1 MRKFWLIVAREYTT
15 RVKKKSFIIL
25 SLLMPFLFVLVGAM
39 PFILGAMGGDSRKNV
54 AIHDTTGHYTG
65 LFKDNERYAF
75 VPIAD
80 ADLTDS
86 LYTEESPYVAVIDIK
101 ADLAD
106 NPKAA
111 SITSRKDVPSDLTS
125 NVKDVLNE
133 QVRKDKL
140 SRSGIEGLEET
151 IEDLQSSIDVA
162 TFKHDESG
170 SVSLSNT
177 EISIA
182 AGFLFVFLIYLFV
195 MCYGAMVLQSVT
207 EEKTNRIVELMVS
220 SVKPF
225 QLMMGKIVGM
235 AFVGFTQLALWGILM
250 AVILT
255 VVSIVTGITFVADGG
270 FDAAAN
276 MANMANMA
284 QQGAPGCT
292 LDEDTMAIVSSLSNL
307 PFAEMLLMFVIYFIG
322 GYLLYAS
329 FFAAVGSSVN
339 EQQDASQLMLPVTL
353 IMLFALYAAMG
364 SAENTNGPLA
374 VWTSIIPLTSPIVMM
389 IRIPAGVPLWQEL
402 LSIVL
407 LYGTATFVIWLSG
420 RIYRVGILMYGK
432 KPSFKELVKWITY
445 K

>member
-39 PFILGAMGGDSRKNV
+39 PFILGSMGGDSQKSI
-54 AIHDTTGHYTG
+54 AIHDATSHYAA
-65 LFKDNERYAF
+65 LFNNDEHYQF

-86 LYTEESPYVAVIDIK
+86 LYTEDSPYEAVIDIK
-101 ADLAD
+101 GDLAD
-106 NPKAA
+106 NPKAVT
-111 SITSRKDVPSDLTS
+111 ITSRKDIPSNLRS
-125 NVKDVLNE
+125 YVEDVLNE

-140 SRSGIEGLEET
+140 SRSGIDGLDKI
-151 IEDLQSSIDVA
+151 IEDVQSSVDVTTLKRDEA
-162 TFKHDESG
+162 GDVTFSF
-170 SVSLSNT
+170 T

-182 AGFLFVFLIYLFV
+182 AGFLFTFLIYMFV

-235 AFVGFTQLALWGILM
+235 AFVGFTQLALWGILLT
-250 AVILT
+250 VILT
-255 VVSIVTGITFVADGG
+255 VVGAVTGISFLAGG
-270 FDAAAN
+270 ELDAAAGMTS
-276 MANMANMA
+276 MAGHGAMAYHM
-284 QQGAPGCT
+284 
-292 LDEDTMAIVSSLSNL
+292 DEDTMAIVSSLCNL
-307 PFAEMLLMFVIYFIG
+307 PLGEMLLMFFIYFVG

-339 EQQDASQLMLPVTL
+339 EPQDSTQFMLPFTL

-389 IRIPAGVPLWQEL
+389 IRIPFGVPLWQEL

-407 LYGTATFVIWLSG
+407 LYGTAIFVVWLSG

-432 KPSFKELVKWITY
+432 KPSFKEMIKWITY

>member
-25 SLLMPFLFVLVGAM
+25 SLLMPFLFVLIGAM
-39 PFILGAMGGDSRKNV
+39 PFILGAMGGDSQKTV
-54 AIHDTTGHYTG
+54 AVHDATGHYVA
-65 LFKDNERYAF
+65 LFSSDEHYQF

-80 ADLTDS
+80 NEITDS
-86 LYTEESPYVAVIDIK
+86 LYSEASPYEAVIEIK
-101 ADLAD
+101 DDLAD
-106 NPKAA
+106 NPKAV
-111 SITSRKDVPSDLTS
+111 SITSRKDIPSDLRS
-125 NVKDVLNE
+125 YVEDVLNE
-133 QVRKDKL
+133 QTRKDKL
-140 SRSGIEGLEET
+140 ARSGIDGLEKI
-151 IEDLQSSIDVA
+151 IEDVQSSVDV
-162 TFKHDESG
+162 TTLKRDEAG
-170 SVSLSNT
+170 DVSFSFA

-182 AGFLFVFLIYLFV
+182 AGFLFTFLIYMFV

-235 AFVGFTQLALWGILM
+235 AFVGFTQLALWGILLT
-250 AVILT
+250 VILT
-255 VVSIVTGITFVADGG
+255 VVGAITGISFLAGG
-270 FDAAAN
+270 ELDAAAGIT
-276 MANMANMA
+276 NMA
-284 QQGAPGCT
+284 QQGAT
-292 LDEDTMAIVSSLSNL
+292 TYHMDEGTMAILSSLSSL
-307 PFAEMLLMFVIYFIG
+307 PLGEMLLMFIIYFIG

-329 FFAAVGSSVN
+329 FFAAVGASVN
-339 EQQDASQLMLPVTL
+339 EQQDASQFMLPVTL
-353 IMLFALYAAMG
+353 IMLFGLYAAMG

-389 IRIPAGVPLWQEL
+389 IRIPFGVPLWQEL

-407 LYGTATFVIWLSG
+407 LYGSATFVIWLSG

-432 KPSFKELVKWITY
+432 KPSFRELAKWITY

>member
-1 MRKFWLIVAREYTT
+1 
-15 RVKKKSFIIL
+15 
-25 SLLMPFLFVLVGAM
+25 
-39 PFILGAMGGDSRKNV
+39 
-54 AIHDTTGHYTG
+54 
-65 LFKDNERYAF
+65 
-75 VPIAD
+75 
-80 ADLTDS
+80 
-86 LYTEESPYVAVIDIK
+86 
-101 ADLAD
+101 
-106 NPKAA
+106 
-111 SITSRKDVPSDLTS
+111 
-125 NVKDVLNE
+125 
-133 QVRKDKL
+133 
-140 SRSGIEGLEET
+140 
-151 IEDLQSSIDVA
+151 
-162 TFKHDESG
+162 
-170 SVSLSNT
+170 
-177 EISIA
+177 
-182 AGFLFVFLIYLFV
+182 
-195 MCYGAMVLQSVT
+195 
-207 EEKTNRIVELMVS
+207 
-220 SVKPF
+220 
-225 QLMMGKIVGM
+225 MMGKIVGM

-250 AVILT
+250 AVFLT

-389 IRIPAGVPLWQEL
+389 IRIPTGVPLWQEL

>member
-15 RVKKKSFIIL
+15 RVKKKSFIIFT
-25 SLLMPFLFVLVGAM
+25 LLMPFLFAIIVGM
-39 PFILGAMGGDSRKNV
+39 PFILGAMGGDSQKSIAVHDATGRYV
-54 AIHDTTGHYTG
+54 A
-65 LFKDNERYAF
+65 LFQSDERYQF

-86 LYTEESPYVAVIDIK
+86 LYSEASPYEAVVDIK
-101 ADLAD
+101 ADLAES
-106 NPKAA
+106 PKAVT
-111 SITSRKDVPSDLTS
+111 ITSNKDVPSDLRS
-125 NVKDVLNE
+125 YVGDVLNE

-140 SRSGIEGLEET
+140 SRAGIDGLDEI
-151 IEDLQSSIDVA
+151 IEDVQSTIDVTTLKRNEA
-162 TFKHDESG
+162 GD
-170 SVSLSNT
+170 VSYSLT

-182 AGFLFVFLIYLFV
+182 AGFVFTMLIYMFV
-195 MCYGAMVLQSVT
+195 MCYGSMVLQSVS

-225 QLMMGKIVGM
+225 QLMMGKIVSI
-235 AFVGFTQLALWGILM
+235 AFVGLTQLTLWGILLT
-250 AVILT
+250 VILA
-255 VVSIVTGITFVADGG
+255 VAGAVTGISFLTGG
-270 FDAAAN
+270 ELDAAAG
-276 MANMANMA
+276 MANMA
-284 QQGAPGCT
+284 QAGTPAFH
-292 LDEDTMAIVSSLSNL
+292 LNEDSVALVSSLCNL
-307 PFAEMLLMFVIYFIG
+307 PFVEMVLMFIVYFIG

-329 FFAAVGSSVN
+329 FFAAAGSSVN
-339 EQQDASQLMLPVTL
+339 EPQDSTQFMLPFTL

-389 IRIPAGVPLWQEL
+389 IRVPFGVPLWQEL

-407 LYGTATFVIWLSG
+407 LYGTALFVIWLSG

-432 KPSFKELVKWITY
+432 KPSFKEMIKWITY

>member
-25 SLLMPFLFVLVGAM
+25 SLLMPFLFVLIGAM
-39 PFILGAMGGDSRKNV
+39 PFILGAMGGDSQKTV
-54 AIHDTTGHYTG
+54 AVHDATGHYIS
-65 LFKDNERYAF
+65 LFKANERYAF

-80 ADLTDS
+80 ADLTDG
-86 LYTEESPYVAVIDIK
+86 LYTDESPYVAVIDIK

-111 SITSRKDVPSDLTS
+111 SITSQNDVPSDLTS
-125 NVKDVLNE
+125 YVKDVLNE

-151 IEDLQSSIDVA
+151 IENIQSSIVVA

-170 SVSLSNT
+170 SLSLSNT

-182 AGFLFVFLIYLFV
+182 AGFLFMFLIYLFV

-235 AFVGFTQLALWGILM
+235 AFVGFTQLALWGILLT
-250 AVILT
+250 VILT
-255 VVSIVTGITFVADGG
+255 VVGAITGISFLAGG
-270 FDAAAN
+270 ELDAAAGIT
-276 MANMANMA
+276 NMA
-284 QQGAPGCT
+284 QQGAT
-292 LDEDTMAIVSSLSNL
+292 TYHMDEGTMAILSSLSSL
-307 PFAEMLLMFVIYFIG
+307 PLGEMLLMFIIYFIG

-329 FFAAVGSSVN
+329 FFAAVGASVN
-339 EQQDASQLMLPVTL
+339 EQQDASQFMLPVTL
-353 IMLFALYAAMG
+353 IMLFGLYAAMG

-389 IRIPAGVPLWQEL
+389 IRIPFGVPLWQEL

-407 LYGTATFVIWLSG
+407 LYGSAIFVVWLSG

-432 KPSFKELVKWITY
+432 KPSFRELAKWITY

>member
-39 PFILGAMGGDSRKNV
+39 PFILGAMGGDSQKSV
-54 AIHDTTGHYTG
+54 AIHDSTEHYTG

-86 LYTEESPYVAVIDIK
+86 LYTEESPYIAVVDIK

-125 NVKDVLNE
+125 YVKDVLNE

-177 EISIA
+177 EVSIA
-182 AGFLFVFLIYLFV
+182 AGFLFMFLIYLFV

-276 MANMANMA
+276 MANMA
-284 QQGAPGCT
+284 QQGAPACT
-292 LDEDTMAIVSSLSNL
+292 LDEGNMAIVSSLCNL

-339 EQQDASQLMLPVTL
+339 EQQDASQFMLPITL
-353 IMLFALYAAMG
+353 IMLLGLYAAMG

-389 IRIPAGVPLWQEL
+389 IRIPFGVPLWQEL

-407 LYGTATFVIWLSG
+407 LYGSAIFVVWLSG

-432 KPSFKELVKWITY
+432 KPSFKELAKWITY